1 VPIADREAAERLA
14 RAILDDITLY
24 NDERVRTTRDLTGE
38 LASEIEEGR
47 ALFRSRVEPSLHGV
61 FEEELLPWQGR
72 AKDRAIKLGG
82 ASMDRTRFWLAVGAV
97 VAFVVVV
104 AWIATHR

>member
-1 VPIADREAAERLA
+1 MPIDDHEAAERLA

-24 NDERVRTTRDLTGE
+24 NDERVRTTRDLTAD

-47 ALFRSRVEPSLHGV
+47 ALFRARVEASLHGV

-72 AKDRAIKLGG
+72 ARDRAIKLGG
-82 ASMDRTRFWLAVGAV
+82 ASVDRTRLWLAIGAG

-104 AWIATHR
+104 VWLVTHR